1 MKKVLT
7 TAAALSLML
16 IACADDSS
24 SSTAPAISGGDSSS
38 SIEESSSSENS
49 SSATTPLSSATI
61 ESSSSEDI
69 ESSSSA
75 IFSVEKQVRNIS
87 AKCMYNDDVTEND
100 PAEIVDGP
108 GGIQPVSTISTV
120 VKNGFVTVTLDVG
133 DIPCGSTY
141 ENIKVSVENDTLLVV
156 GDFIDSYADCI
167 CPTVVSFDVK
177 YDPAFTAAN
186 YTKFNNQIV
195 LPLHEIDP
203 SIAQELEPSY
213 SMVTKDFNAEC
224 KNHLKKTVEES
235 VDFNDDLVAQI
246 DTAWN
251 ADIVSRDASIAWY
264 INEGE
269 TTTIVIDD
277 VDRPCGA
284 VFTGFD
290 VAARGD
296 TFFVQSIID
305 PTSLMANCI
314 CSTRITLEIQQ
325 RPEVGMPRYL
335 LLDGDQSFVLADAKS
350 MVD

>member
-7 TAAALSLML
+7 TAAALSLLL

-24 SSTAPAISGGDSSS
+24 SGTAPVISGGDSSS
-38 SIEESSSSENS
+38 SIEVSSSSENL
-49 SSATTPLSSATI
+49 SSATTPLSSTTI
-61 ESSSSEDI
+61 ESSSSEEI

-87 AKCMYNDDVTEND
+87 AKCMYREEINT
-100 PAEIVDGP
+100 AEIVDGP

-133 DIPCGSTY
+133 DIPCGSTF
-141 ENIKVSVENDTLLVV
+141 ENIKVTVESDTLVVV
-156 GDFIDSYADCI
+156 GDFVDSFFDCV
-167 CPTVVSFDVK
+167 CPTAFSFEVE
-177 YDPAFTAAN
+177 YDPAFNTAN
-186 YTKFNNQIV
+186 YTKFNKGFV
-195 LPLHEIDP
+195 MPLHKIDP

-224 KNHLKKTVEES
+224 KNHLEKTVEEP

-314 CSTRITLEIQQ
+314 CPTRITLEIEQ
-325 RPEVGMPRYL
+325 RPEVGMPHYL
-335 LLDGDQSFVLADAKS
+335 LLDGDQLFVLVDAMSKI
-350 MVD
+350 D

>member
-7 TAAALSLML
+7 AAAAISLLL

-24 SSTAPAISGGDSSS
+24 SGTAPVISGGDSSS
-38 SIEESSSSENS
+38 SIQVSSSSENL
-49 SSATTPLSSATI
+49 SSATAPLSSTTI
-61 ESSSSEDI
+61 ESSSSEEI

-75 IFSVEKQVRNIS
+75 IFSVENQVRNFS
-87 AKCMYNDDVTEND
+87 AKCMYRNEEINTT
-100 PAEIVDGP
+100 EIVDGP
-108 GGIQPVSTISTV
+108 GGTQPVSTISAV
-120 VKNGFVTVTLDVG
+120 VKDDFVTLTLDVG
-133 DIPCGSTY
+133 YIVCGSTY

-156 GDFIDSYADCI
+156 GDFIDSYANCI

-213 SMVTKDFNAEC
+213 SMVTKAFDAEC
-224 KNHLKKTVEES
+224 KDHLKKTVEGS

-269 TTTIVIDD
+269 TTTIVIDE
-277 VDRPCGA
+277 VDKACGII
-284 VFTGFD
+284 FTGFD
-290 VAARGD
+290 VVAKGNVLYA
-296 TFFVQSIID
+296 QSKID
-305 PTSLMANCI
+305 PTSPIAKCI
-314 CSTRITLEIQQ
+314 CPTRITLEIEQN
-325 RPEVGMPRYL
+325 PEVGMPLYL
-335 LLDGDQSFVLADAKS
+335 LLDGNQSFVLADAMS